1 MDKRY
6 RSTSNDYIVD
16 MNETI
21 FGSRSNSIDSKPNS
35 RSNSIGNNFIL
46 DEELNENINL
56 HVSEI
61 NVAFNL
67 QKQSNKKYEIHKYM
81 VNYNES
87 TPKKITKRVRDQPIE
102 GTISKSPIPDKSKYF
117 TWYNK

>member
-1 MDKRY
+1 MDKRP
-6 RSTSNDYIVD
+6 RLTSNDYIVD

-87 TPKKITKRVRDQPIE
+87 IPKKITKRVRDQPIE